1 MNDADELTA
10 VARLRNHIGYQLDL
24 TDAEHRLADEIAAD
38 TGRSPVGP
46 GGPRRR
52 QRNPG
57 GFTRPLPKRTRAPR
71 RRVAIGAVASA
82 AAMAAAGA
90 LIVALPHVR
99 GPAAH
104 RPSPGRQTPAAG
116 SPGSSPP
123 TRLGPAR
130 TEAELVAYSSAAAAT
145 AQLPGPHQWLYQKT
159 VNATADARTG
169 RMLRPPLKGMTAE
182 AWWRADG
189 QFVANRYDRR
199 LHIQSMRGSTI
210 SDWPSIGLS
219 YLRSLPSTPARL
231 EAVITANIARDI
243 RRYGRASA
251 LAGQTP
257 RELVFSNIQGLLED
271 VPVLPP
277 SLRAGL
283 YGVLARLPDVHFDN
297 SATDMA
303 GRSGV
308 AFRIAAHGLETEII
322 INRKTYAFMG
332 VEMIAVKSFTQVAT
346 DGTYH
351 FRKGGVY
358 DALAVLQTGVVDHA
372 GQRP

>member
-1 MNDADELTA
+1 
-10 VARLRNHIGYQLDL
+10 
-24 TDAEHRLADEIAAD
+24 
-38 TGRSPVGP
+38 
-46 GGPRRR
+46 
-52 QRNPG
+52 
-57 GFTRPLPKRTRAPR
+57 
-71 RRVAIGAVASA
+71 
-82 AAMAAAGA
+82 MAAAGA

-104 RPSPGRQTPAAG
+104 QPAPGRQTPTAG
-116 SPGSSPP
+116 GPGSSPP
-123 TRLGPAR
+123 IRLGPAR

-169 RMLRPPLKGMTAE
+169 QALRPPLKGTTAE

-189 QFVANRYDRR
+189 QFVADRFGRR
-199 LHIQSMRGSTI
+199 LHYQSMRGSTI

-219 YLRSLPSTPARL
+219 YLRSLPTTPARL
-231 EAVITANIARDI
+231 QAVITANIARDI

-257 RELVFSNIQGLLED
+257 RELVFANIQGLLED

-277 SLRAGL
+277 PLRAGL
-283 YGVLARLPDVHFDN
+283 YGVLARLSYVHFN
-297 SATDMA
+297 SSATDMT
-303 GRSGV
+303 GRNGV
-308 AFRIAAHGLETEII
+308 AFSISGHGLETEII
-322 INRKTYAFMG
+322 INRRNFTFMG
-332 VEMIAVKSFTQVAT
+332 VDMITVKSFTQVAS

-351 FRKGGVY
+351 FSKGGVY
-358 DALAVLQTGVVDHA
+358 DALAVLETGVVDHA